1 MLLWRVHS
9 ESPSRADTE
18 VIIFG
23 SDGIGTLPQPVGV
36 EGFMFQVAITAVSS
50 DSLTSTLT
58 TLTENVSSLNGTIV
72 SCAGDQTE
80 SLTIIVAGKLK

>member
-1 MLLWRVHS
+1 
-9 ESPSRADTE
+9 
-18 VIIFG
+18 
-23 SDGIGTLPQPVGV
+23 
-36 EGFMFQVAITAVSS
+36 MFQAALTAVSS

-80 SLTIIVAGKLK
+80 SLAIIVAGELK

>member
-1 MLLWRVHS
+1 MF
-9 ESPSRADTE
+9 EAA
-18 VIIFG
+18 
-23 SDGIGTLPQPVGV
+23 VGN
-36 EGFMFQVAITAVSS
+36 TSS

-72 SCAGDQTE
+72 RCTSDQTE